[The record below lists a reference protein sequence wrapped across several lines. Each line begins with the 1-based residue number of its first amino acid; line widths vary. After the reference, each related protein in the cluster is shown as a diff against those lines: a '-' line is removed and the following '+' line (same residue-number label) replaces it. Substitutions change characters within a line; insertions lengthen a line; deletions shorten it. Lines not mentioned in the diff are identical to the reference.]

1 MQPKTRVSYAFGT
14 VGDGHGA
21 HVRARER
28 AEWGVG
34 VPASD

>member
-1 MQPKTRVSYAFGT
+1 MQPETRVSYAFGT

-28 AEWGVG
+28 SGVG
-34 VPASD
+34 W